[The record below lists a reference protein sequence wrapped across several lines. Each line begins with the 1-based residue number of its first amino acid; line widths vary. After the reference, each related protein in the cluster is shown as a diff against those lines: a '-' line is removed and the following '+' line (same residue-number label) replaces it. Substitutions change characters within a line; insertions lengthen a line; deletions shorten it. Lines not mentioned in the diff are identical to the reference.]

1 MNTITRQASFT
12 QQVAHLILRY
22 VAIKKR
28 MIYGGLATV
37 IGLLLITKLM
47 LTFFPQSHQLFG
59 PFMFSIFTVLV
70 TYGGYAFSSTMF
82 NELNAPSSATQ
93 FLTLPA
99 STLEK
104 LTAAWL
110 VSYVAYTAVGVLAIY
125 ILSLMVGED
134 VSSASTMT
142 GLSDFYIYTITQSIF
157 LFGAAYFKANN
168 FLSTLI
174 AMIVVALG
182 TSLLFIGLKAVF
194 PSLSLFFSSRGT
206 GWLIS
211 SSAVSAIFTVI
222 ISASFLSFTYLRLK
236 NRQIA

>member
-1 MNTITRQASFT
+1 MNTITKQASFT
-12 QQVAHLILRY
+12 QQVARVIHRY
-22 VAIKKR
+22 VALKKG
-28 MIYGGLATV
+28 MIYGGLATIV
-37 IGLLLITKLM
+37 GLLLVTKLM
-47 LTFFPQSHQLFG
+47 LTFFPQSHQMFG

-82 NELNAPSSATQ
+82 NELNAPGTDTQ

-104 LTAAWL
+104 LTAAWM
-110 VSYVAYTAVGVLAIY
+110 VSYAAYTAVGVLAIY

-168 FLSTLI
+168 FLSTLV
-174 AMIVVALG
+174 AMLVVALG
-182 TSLLFIGLKAVF
+182 TSLLFIGLKTVL
-194 PSLSLFFSSRGT
+194 PSLNLFFLSSGI
-206 GWLIS
+206 GWQIS
-211 SSAVSAIFTVI
+211 SSVGSAISTVI
-222 ISASFLSFTYLRLK
+222 ITGTFLGFTYLRLK